1 MNNRF
6 KLTPNEWDTAET
18 IGESYFIYYLVVNEN
33 SKNIFV
39 INNPVNEYNKGNLK
53 VDKNLVV
60 EFLKQ
65 SGQWQKLI
73 EIQN

>member
-18 IGESYFIYYLVVNEN
+18 IGKSYFIYYLLVNEN

-39 INNPVNEYNKGNLK
+39 INDPINQYNKGNLK

-60 EFLKQ
+60 EFSKQ

>member
-1 MNNRF
+1 
-6 KLTPNEWDTAET
+6 
-18 IGESYFIYYLVVNEN
+18 VVNEN

-39 INNPVNEYNKGNLK
+39 INDPVSEYNKGHLK
-53 VDKNLVV
+53 IDKNLVV
-60 EFLKQ
+60 EFSKK